1 MRRPIFIKM
10 LFGVFFY
17 YLIHLCN
24 DCVCVVMSAILYW
37 LFGCPVENLA
47 QMKILMSMLRA
58 IEAVNNK
65 YSINY
70 ISMLNL
76 RAIMITKNEKKKVFV
91 HRCIDQQA
99 TIFICVSFRFVWFDF
114 NCSVLVCVSKC
125 LAKIAMCFSWCI
137 HANVRRWICIGV
149 IQQLLVMIE

>member
-76 RAIMITKNEKKKVFV
+76 RAIMITKNEKKYLHIDVLTNGQRFSFVFHFV
-91 HRCIDQQA
+91 SFDLISIVPFWFVCQNVWRKSQ
-99 TIFICVSFRFVWFDF
+99 CVSHDAYMQTCAVEF
-114 NCSVLVCVSKC
+114 VLV
-125 LAKIAMCFSWCI
+125 
-137 HANVRRWICIGV
+137 
-149 IQQLLVMIE
+149 